1 MTCPFCGGKYL
12 VQYQGHGIVRINSYM
27 VMWFPPWGHRP
38 PEHEVNLLGEAD
50 PETRVPRDSTQT
62 RTAPGRL
69 HRGVKNDQQ
78 RGQSDEGTT
87 TGSGWGGEPNQHSA
101 S

>member
-1 MTCPFCGGKYL
+1 MGRMTTVMPFYEGK
-12 VQYQGHGIVRINSYM
+12 GIVRINSYM

-62 RTAPGRL
+62 YL
-69 HRGVKNDQQ
+69 LMQ
-78 RGQSDEGTT
+78 RPS
-87 TGSGWGGEPNQHSA
+87 TGKVWFWNTLGYD
-101 S
+101 